1 MGLGREEEIEVY
13 RAPRFRPGAKV
24 RATLPVRNDGTVAGR
39 EIGELLVRKGDVGYV
54 RDVGMY
60 LQRFYVYAVEFVDR
74 RAVIGMRGREL
85 AEAGPIA
92 AGEKAS

>member
-13 RAPRFRPGAKV
+13 SQPRFRPGAKV
-24 RATLPVRNDGTVAGR
+24 RATLQIRNDGTVAGR
-39 EIGELLVRKGDVGYV
+39 EIGEILVRKGDVGYV

-74 RAVIGMRGREL
+74 QAVIGMRGREL
-85 AEAGPIA
+85 AEAGPRA
-92 AGEKAS
+92 AEKAS